1 MPESPPKDL
10 RYAENLRRE
19 GKFQEALK
27 VINNI
32 EKKGTLT
39 PKDQL
44 TLLIL
49 KGKIYTLFQNYIES
63 VKVGEITYKLS
74 QGLESAP
81 DMIMALL
88 FKANGV
94 FLRQSDEALNFL
106 LEAEELLGSLKDAS
120 PTFISRQ
127 KANILFRK
135 SWAYYYKGE
144 FNKAFEAATECL
156 KINEKFDRKS
166 DIAYTLQIIG
176 FIYDSK
182 REPNVALDYASK
194 SLELFEE
201 IGDSIGAATTLS
213 LIGRLY
219 YATGDL
225 NNALV
230 YFKKSLSGRLISDND
245 KLNNQFFMGVIY
257 NTKGELDRAL
267 RHFKRGGSLAEK
279 LNVYDFFIN
288 SQIFI
293 GSIYIKRREY
303 ELALEYLKPS
313 LALSKNTNNVL
324 GITLSLFYLTLIHY
338 ERDSRKDYQEML
350 DQIKEHSEKYK
361 GPFVVQGY
369 QVGKAMMLKK
379 SRRSRDRAEAE
390 SLLKQVIEDPNNPDI
405 YIYSLVNLCEF
416 YLEELQLFNEPE
428 LIEELNPLIGRLLKF
443 SEEQNSYAV
452 LAETKLL
459 QAKVALIQMDFDSTK
474 KFLTESQR
482 IAELH
487 GLNLIAQKIS
497 SEHDNLLDQI
507 KTWEDLKE
515 RDAPIEERLK
525 LASVDGVIERLQGKR
540 AIEPPELIEEEPI
553 SLLIMDK
560 SGISY
565 FNYSFIEGWDF
576 DWLFSSFMSAFD
588 TFSSEIFAESIDRI
602 KIGENLILINPIES
616 FLVCY
621 VIKGQSYLGLQK
633 LNRFSNAI
641 KENTDIWES
650 LNRAVKTGEVL
661 ELNKPQSLGIA
672 VNKIFT

>member
-257 NTKGELDRAL
+257 NTKGELDRA
-267 RHFKRGGSLAEK
+267 
-279 LNVYDFFIN
+279 
-288 SQIFI
+288 
-293 GSIYIKRREY
+293 
-303 ELALEYLKPS
+303 
-313 LALSKNTNNVL
+313 
-324 GITLSLFYLTLIHY
+324 
-338 ERDSRKDYQEML
+338 
-350 DQIKEHSEKYK
+350 
-361 GPFVVQGY
+361 
-369 QVGKAMMLKK
+369 
-379 SRRSRDRAEAE
+379 
-390 SLLKQVIEDPNNPDI
+390 
-405 YIYSLVNLCEF
+405 
-416 YLEELQLFNEPE
+416 
-428 LIEELNPLIGRLLKF
+428 
-443 SEEQNSYAV
+443 
-452 LAETKLL
+452 
-459 QAKVALIQMDFDSTK
+459 
-474 KFLTESQR
+474 
-482 IAELH
+482 
-487 GLNLIAQKIS
+487 
-497 SEHDNLLDQI
+497 
-507 KTWEDLKE
+507 
-515 RDAPIEERLK
+515 
-525 LASVDGVIERLQGKR
+525 
-540 AIEPPELIEEEPI
+540 
-553 SLLIMDK
+553 
-560 SGISY
+560 
-565 FNYSFIEGWDF
+565 
-576 DWLFSSFMSAFD
+576 
-588 TFSSEIFAESIDRI
+588 
-602 KIGENLILINPIES
+602 
-616 FLVCY
+616 
-621 VIKGQSYLGLQK
+621 
-633 LNRFSNAI
+633 
-641 KENTDIWES
+641 
-650 LNRAVKTGEVL
+650 
-661 ELNKPQSLGIA
+661 
-672 VNKIFT
+672 